1 MITPRS
7 ETELKIPVT
16 SLDEVRAALR
26 ESKAEEIHPM
36 AREVNFLFDTEDGS
50 FQLSGNTLRLRNYG
64 EQSLLTFKGPTSYQ
78 GKVKVREEIEV
89 AIATVGRMAE
99 ILEKLGFST
108 AARYEKDREVWQLGR
123 LSIVLDHTP
132 MGNFVELEGPIDE
145 LENAARKTG
154 LDPEEAVQG
163 SYMSLWQ
170 EYRLRHPEKGLPSNM
185 VFSG

>member
-1 MITPRS
+1 VIDPRS

-16 SLDEVRAALR
+16 SFDEVRAALC
-26 ESKAEEIHPM
+26 ESRAEKTHPM
-36 AREVNFLFDTEDGS
+36 TREVNLLFDTKDGS
-50 FQLSGNTLRLRNYG
+50 FQLRGNALRLRIYG
-64 EQSLLTFKGPTSYQ
+64 AQSLLTFKGPTSYQ

-89 AIATVGRMAE
+89 AVATAGPMAE

-108 AARYEKDREVWQLGR
+108 AARYEKDREVWQMGQ

-170 EYRLRHPEKGLPSNM
+170 EYRSRHPEKNLPSNM